1 MLWILIGVVLA
12 LSIYVA
18 YKAMTPEGMNW
29 KAGMAAL
36 AALIGAV
43 YAWLAGLFHSA
54 PPV

>member
-1 MLWILIGVVLA
+1 MLWILIGMVLA
-12 LSIYVA
+12 LAIYVG

-36 AALIGAV
+36 VAFAGAV
-43 YAWLAGLFHSA
+43 WAWFVGVFQSA